1 MRRDDYSVL
10 PKYLTCESNSS
21 LAHLWIRA
29 KAQKIMVSLLSCGEL
44 SCMGLDIIYRLHLSL
59 LLSLRVLLAP
69 AIPSQNIEA
78 LF

>member
-10 PKYLTCESNSS
+10 PKYLKCESNSS
-21 LAHLWIRA
+21 LAHLWICA
-29 KAQKIMVSLLSCGEL
+29 KAQKIMVSLLSCGEV

-59 LLSLRVLLAP
+59 LLSRHVLLAP
-69 AIPSQNIEA
+69 AITSQNVEA